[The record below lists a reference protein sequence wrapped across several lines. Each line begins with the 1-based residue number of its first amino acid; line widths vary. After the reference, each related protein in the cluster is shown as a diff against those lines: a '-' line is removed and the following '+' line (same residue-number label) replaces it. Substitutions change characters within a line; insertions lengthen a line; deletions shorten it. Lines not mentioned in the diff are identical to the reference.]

1 MIMRVYE
8 EMYVLRPDA
17 AEELI
22 EASIEQ
28 LKKTITDDGGTVE
41 KAERWGG
48 GRRQLAYKIG
58 KFSEG
63 IYILIQFNA
72 KPSTVKEVE
81 RRLRVNDLVIKFIT
95 VRIDERLKLAAKRK
109 KREEKR
115 AARKPVIPL
124 GTPGAVP
131 GAVPGAAPGIP
142 AGPLLPPAPASPV
155 PGAPVAPAAP
165 PAENG
170 N

>member
-1 MIMRVYE
+1 MILRVYE
-8 EMYVLRPDA
+8 EMFILKPDT
-17 AEELI
+17 AEE
-22 EASIEQ
+22 AVDAVIEQ
-28 LKKTITDDGGTVE
+28 IKKTITDDSGTVD

-48 GRRQLAYKIG
+48 GRRQLAYKIE
-58 KFSEG
+58 KYSEG
-63 IYILIQFNA
+63 IYILIQFTA

-124 GTPGAVP
+124 GTPGALP
-131 GAVPGAAPGIP
+131 GSPGPGSP
-142 AGPLLPPAPASPV
+142 GPVLPPVPAAPV
-155 PGAPVAPAAP
+155 PGAPVAPA
-165 PAENG
+165 PAAE
-170 N
+170 